1 MGIER
6 NIAGMHCGEVLA
18 DLSNYLD
25 GDLTLDKRNQILAH
39 LEGCDVCER
48 FGGVFTMAI
57 QSLRAREPKHS
68 LEDALAFEH
77 LKVRLDEVT
86 HRDQP

>member
-6 NIAGMHCGEVLA
+6 NVAGMHCGEVLA
-18 DLSNYLD
+18 DLSDYLD
-25 GDLTLDKRNQILAH
+25 GALSLEKRSQILAH
-39 LEGCDVCER
+39 LQGCDACER

-57 QSLRAREPKHS
+57 QTLRASEPKHFM
-68 LEDALAFEH
+68 EDALAFER
-77 LKVRLDEVT
+77 LKVRLDGVT

>member
-6 NIAGMHCGEVLA
+6 TVAGMPCGEVLA

-25 GDLTLDKRNQILAH
+25 GAISLEKRSQILAH
-39 LEGCDVCER
+39 LQGCDVCEK
-48 FGGVFTMAI
+48 FGGVFTVAI
-57 QSLRAREPKHS
+57 QSLRASEPKDPT
-68 LEDALAFEH
+68 EDALAFER

-86 HRDQP
+86 HRDQS

>member
-18 DLSNYLD
+18 DLSDYLD
-25 GDLTLDKRNQILAH
+25 GALTLEKRDQILAH
-39 LEGCDVCER
+39 LQGCDVCER

-57 QSLRAREPKHS
+57 QSLKASEPKHPM
-68 LEDALAFEH
+68 EVALAFER

>member
-6 NIAGMHCGEVLA
+6 NVAGMHCGEVLA
-18 DLSNYLD
+18 DLSDYLD
-25 GDLTLDKRNQILAH
+25 GALSLEKRNQVLAH
-39 LEGCDVCER
+39 LQGCDVCER
-48 FGGVFTMAI
+48 FGGAFTTAI
-57 QSLRAREPKHS
+57 HSLRALDPKHPVV
-68 LEDALAFEH
+68 DALAFGR